1 MVVYGGILTQGLDL
15 RELGVNPCSQAG
27 GVGGTVDICSCQKQH
42 IGDSPSKCYYF
53 IFLVLYRE
61 GMSTPD
67 ALEEG
72 YKIALWKDDPWSPEG
87 RERYNSALRK
97 FKKLIE
103 HPWLKNILSKE
114 KVSLLDLG
122 AGKGIGGVALAKTL
136 KQHGIEVDLTMVD
149 LRKIAIQDSLLF
161 AHKEGV
167 KAEAFQMNAIEAH
180 KLGKFD
186 IVLMY
191 GAILTHFDSWNMPR
205 LFASSAKS
213 LKEDGIIVIEEFD
226 RVHRIFTKSR

>member
-1 MVVYGGILTQGLDL
+1 
-15 RELGVNPCSQAG
+15 
-27 GVGGTVDICSCQKQH
+27 
-42 IGDSPSKCYYF
+42 
-53 IFLVLYRE
+53 
-61 GMSTPD
+61 MSTPD

-97 FKKLIE
+97 FKRLTE

-136 KQHGIEVDLTMVD
+136 KQHGMEVDLTMVD
-149 LRKIAIQDSLLF
+149 LRKSAVQDGLRF
-161 AHKEGV
+161 AHEEGV

-226 RVHRIFTKSR
+226 RIHRIFTENDARKPPALVGG